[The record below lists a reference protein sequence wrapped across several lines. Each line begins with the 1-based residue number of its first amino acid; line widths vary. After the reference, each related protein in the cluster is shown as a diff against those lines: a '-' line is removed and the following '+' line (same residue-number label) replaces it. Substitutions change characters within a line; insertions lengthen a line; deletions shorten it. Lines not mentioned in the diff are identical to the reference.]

1 MCVSPDCGS
10 WLVRASI
17 CNTGY
22 RESDCGRPQL
32 TVIIIIVLTLIRNAD
47 CLALRIIFL
56 VPKVISCFVKVISRS
71 VKIPSSYVEVVRV
84 VAKMVAVLLRV
95 IEKRRGST
103 CCLWCFLFVDMD
115 GVIGCL

>member
-1 MCVSPDCGS
+1 M
-10 WLVRASI
+10 
-17 CNTGY
+17 
-22 RESDCGRPQL
+22 
-32 TVIIIIVLTLIRNAD
+32 
-47 CLALRIIFL
+47 
-56 VPKVISCFVKVISRS
+56 PKVISCFVKVISRS